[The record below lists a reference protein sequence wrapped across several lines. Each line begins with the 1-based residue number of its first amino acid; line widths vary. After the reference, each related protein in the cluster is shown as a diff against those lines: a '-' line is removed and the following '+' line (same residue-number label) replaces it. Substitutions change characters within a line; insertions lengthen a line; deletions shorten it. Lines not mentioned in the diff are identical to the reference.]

1 MFERVGYWLD
11 GGKRP
16 FPVRA
21 FVSLPVLFVLA
32 WLPRL
37 AAIGRYITPDELIW
51 VFRSVS
57 FWEALKAGDW
67 PATMTSGHPGVTT
80 TWLGALGIQLQLWF
94 FPASQDAY
102 NWVTKLAF
110 MTPDNMEAFRQLA
123 VLLNGARM
131 AVTAVNAV
139 GIVAIFWLCRQL
151 WGEKTAW
158 LAALLLSFDP
168 FISGLSGLLHVDGL
182 MTTFATI
189 ALLAWAA
196 AIFPGVVPQKSCQR
210 AVCVV
215 VAGAA
220 TALALLT
227 KSPAVLLIPFAGMFL
242 LVGAWLFG
250 ESGLGESGRDYGRFL
265 FKYGFIWASVTIVVI
280 LLLFPALWQDAATVF
295 TRASSDANRHIDTA
309 LRPTFFMGKS
319 EFEHGPLFY
328 PVVLLFRLS
337 PVVILGLLF
346 TIGST
351 VKTAKLAKVDQNKKK
366 HTSLRFR
373 LSRLELFKLRTSAI
387 WLLWLWAILFLAGIT
402 LAEKKF
408 DRYALPAL
416 PVLVVTAAYGW
427 QHLISQW
434 RRKWG
439 ETAVIAT
446 QLLWLLTLW
455 PYPLAAYNPLVGG
468 PWLADK
474 VMALG
479 WGESISAAGQWLAA
493 QPESGKLTAAAGVGP
508 SFAPF
513 FPGKALL
520 SSEESVPYADYFVL
534 TVGGEQLN
542 PGSKASAMQS
552 AELVHTIRFAGR
564 EQAWIFHQPDPQPMP
579 QLVTPLPD
587 IVSFANHFRVL
598 GLGAQA
604 AGNAVQL
611 AVQWEKGAANGRY
624 TVQLQLKDNQNNVWA
639 SAEFPLVNDIAFYP
653 ENWQPGEQP
662 IVVYKVKL
670 PDTAPPGQYRVA
682 LSLFQ
687 DGQQMAV
694 LAADGTFQGVT
705 LPGPWV
711 DAAGGGGLA
720 AAAVPV
726 PLSVSWLNDTLH
738 LQGRSELPPTLAA
751 GFSAVVDLYW
761 QATAPLP
768 AGLQGTVL
776 LGETA
781 VWQDTLSPYDSGQW
795 QPGQWVQAKV
805 PIKAPVNFAAGTY
818 PLSLVVTDANGT
830 PLAEPVTL
838 GSIDIVAI
846 DRQFELPPD
855 IAYPL
860 MVTFGEFL
868 TLRGVDG
875 GETAVSPGGTVEI
888 TLYWEVNNTPDL
900 LLSAFVHV
908 IGQDGLNAA
917 QGDQWPG
924 GLPANTRVPG
934 EIITDRYAIT
944 LPDRAAGRY
953 QLGVG
958 VYLPESGTR
967 LAAKDAEGTAVPDN
981 RYMLPITL
989 EVTTN
994 E

>member
-1 MFERVGYWLD
+1 MIGNIDVWL
-11 GGKRP
+11 GGEKRP
-16 FPVRA
+16 FPTTSLI
-21 FVSLPVLFVLA
+21 SLPFIFLLA

-67 PATMTSGHPGVTT
+67 PATMTSGHPGVIT
-80 TWLGALGIQLQLWF
+80 TWLGALGIQVQLWL

-102 NWVTKLAF
+102 AWVTKLAF

-131 AVTAVNAV
+131 TVTAVNAA
-139 GIVAIFWLCRQL
+139 GIVVIYWLCRQF
-151 WGEKTAW
+151 WGDKTAW
-158 LAALLLSFDP
+158 LAALLLAFDP

-182 MTTFATI
+182 MMTFATI
-189 ALLAWAA
+189 SLLAWAV
-196 AIFPGVVPQKSCQR
+196 AIFPDAVSKRGDKRAAYVVLAGV
-210 AVCVV
+210 
-215 VAGAA
+215 A

-227 KSPAVLLIPFAGMFL
+227 KSPAILLIPFAGLFL
-242 LVGAWLFG
+242 LVGAWLDG
-250 ESGLGESGRDYGRFL
+250 ENWQDYGRFL
-265 FKYGFIWASVTIVVI
+265 IKYGFIWVTVTIVVI
-280 LLLFPALWQDAATVF
+280 LLLFPALWQDAASVF
-295 TRASSDANRHIDTA
+295 TRASIDANRHIDTA

-319 EFEHGPLFY
+319 EFEHGALFY

-337 PVVILGLLF
+337 PMVVLGLLLS
-346 TIGST
+346 IGFAIKT
-351 VKTAKLAKVDQNKKK
+351 KAVKGKELA
-366 HTSLRFR
+366 
-373 LSRLELFKLRTSAI
+373 I
-387 WLLWLWAILFLAGIT
+387 GLLWLWAILFLAGIT

-416 PVLVVTAAYGW
+416 PVLVITAAYGW
-427 QHLISQW
+427 QLFLSKW

-446 QLLWLLTLW
+446 QLLWLLTVW

-493 QPESGKLTAAAGVGP
+493 QPESDKMTAAAGIGP

-564 EQAWIFHQPDPQPMP
+564 EQAWIFHQPNPQPMP
-579 QLVTPLPD
+579 QLVTPLPEV
-587 IVSFANHFRVL
+587 VSFANQFQIL
-598 GLGAQA
+598 GLGAQP
-604 AGNAVQL
+604 AGNAVRL
-611 AVQWEKGAANGRY
+611 AVQWQKMAANGRY
-624 TVQLQLKDNQNNVWA
+624 TVQLQLKDGQNNVWA
-639 SAEFPLVNDIAFYP
+639 SAEYPLVNDIAFYP
-653 ENWQPGEQP
+653 EDWQAGEQP
-662 IVVYKVKL
+662 LVLYEIKL
-670 PDTAPPGQYRVA
+670 PDAAPPGQYRVV

-687 DGQQMAV
+687 EGQQMAV

-711 DAAGGGGLA
+711 DAAGGSGLA
-720 AAAVPV
+720 ETAVPV
-726 PLSVSWLNDTLH
+726 PLSASWLDGA
-738 LQGRSELPPTLAA
+738 LQLKGHSELPPTLAT
-751 GFSAVVDLYW
+751 GFSTVVDMYW
-761 QATAPLP
+761 QAAAPLP
-768 AGLQGTVL
+768 AGLQGIVL

-781 VWQDTLSPYDSGQW
+781 VWQDKLSPYDSGQW

-805 PIKAPVNFAAGTY
+805 PIKAPINFAAGAY
-818 PLSLVVTDANGT
+818 PISFVAADANGT

-838 GSIDIVAI
+838 GSIDVVAI
-846 DRQFELPPD
+846 DRQFELPSN

-860 MVTFGEFL
+860 AVAFGDLL
-868 TLRGVDG
+868 TLRGVDVA
-875 GETAVSPGGTVEI
+875 ETAVSPGGTAEV
-888 TLYWEVNNTPDL
+888 TLYWEVNKTPDL

-908 IGQDGLNAA
+908 IGQDGLNTA

-924 GLPANTRVPG
+924 GLPANTRAPG
-934 EIITDRYAIT
+934 EIIVDRYTIS
-944 LPDRAAGRY
+944 LPGDAAGQY

-958 VYLPESGTR
+958 VYVSESGTR
-967 LAAKDAEGTAVPDN
+967 LAAKEAGETAVPDN
-981 RYMLPITL
+981 RYILPITL
-989 EVTTN
+989 EVTAD

>member
-1 MFERVGYWLD
+1 MFERVGHWL
-11 GGKRP
+11 GGWKRP
-16 FPVRA
+16 FPITPLI
-21 FVSLPVLFVLA
+21 SLPTLFILA

-80 TWLGALGIQLQLWF
+80 TWLGALGIQLQLWL
-94 FPASQDAY
+94 FPASQEAY

-131 AVTAVNAV
+131 AVTAVNAA
-139 GIVAIFWLCRQL
+139 GIVVIFWLCRHL
-151 WGEKTAW
+151 WNDKTAW
-158 LAALLLSFDP
+158 LAALLLAFDP

-189 ALLAWAA
+189 SLLAWAA
-196 AIFPGVVPQKSCQR
+196 AVFPDAVPERGDKRAAYVVLAGV
-210 AVCVV
+210 
-215 VAGAA
+215 AA
-220 TALALLT
+220 ALALLT
-227 KSPAVLLIPFAGMFL
+227 KSPAVLLIPFAGLFL
-242 LVGAWLFG
+242 LVGAWLHG
-250 ESGLGESGRDYGRFL
+250 EGWRDYGRFL
-265 FKYGFIWASVTIVVI
+265 FKYGFIWVTVTIVVI
-280 LLLFPALWQDAATVF
+280 LILFPALWQDAASVF
-295 TRASSDANRHIDTA
+295 TRASSDANRHIETA

-319 EFEHGPLFY
+319 EFEHGALFY

-337 PVVILGLLF
+337 PMVVLGLLLSIGF
-346 TIGST
+346 TI
-351 VKTAKLAKVDQNKKK
+351 KTKATKGTKL
-366 HTSLRFR
+366 T
-373 LSRLELFKLRTSAI
+373 I
-387 WLLWLWAILFLAGIT
+387 WLLWLWAVLFLTGIT

-416 PVLVVTAAYGW
+416 PVLVITAAYGW
-427 QHLISQW
+427 HHLMAQW

-439 ETAVIAT
+439 GTAVIVT
-446 QLLWLLTLW
+446 QLLWLLTVW

-479 WGESISAAGQWLAA
+479 WGESISAAGQWLAD
-493 QPESGKLTAAAGVGP
+493 QPESSNMTVAAGIGP

-534 TVGGEQLN
+534 TAGGEQLN

-564 EQAWIFHQPDPQPMP
+564 EQAWIFHQPNPQPMP
-579 QLVTPLPD
+579 QLAVPLPER
-587 IVSFANHFRVL
+587 VSFANHFQVL
-598 GLGAQA
+598 GLGVRS

-611 AVQWEKGAANGRY
+611 AVQWEKAAANGRY
-624 TVQLQLKDNQNNVWA
+624 TVQLQLKDEQNNVWA
-639 SAEFPLVNDIAFYP
+639 SAEYPLVNDIAFYP

-662 IVVYKVKL
+662 VVLYEIKL
-670 PDTAPPGQYRVA
+670 PDAAPPGQYRVA

-694 LAADGTFQGVT
+694 LAADGSFQGVT

-738 LQGRSELPPTLAA
+738 LQGHSELPPTLAT

-768 AGLQGTVL
+768 AGLQGILL

-818 PLSLVVTDANGT
+818 PLSLVAADANGT

-846 DRQFELPPD
+846 DRQFSLPPNM
-855 IAYPL
+855 AYPL
-860 MVTFGEFL
+860 AVTFGDFL
-868 TLRGVDG
+868 TLRGVDVA
-875 GETAVSPGGTVEI
+875 ETAVSPGSTVEV

-924 GLPANTRVPG
+924 GLPANTRAPG
-934 EIITDRYAIT
+934 EIIEDRYTIT
-944 LPDRAAGRY
+944 LPDDAAGPY

-958 VYLPESGTR
+958 VYVSESGTR
-967 LAAKDAEGTAVPDN
+967 LAARDAGETAVPDN
-981 RYMLPITL
+981 RYILPITL
-989 EVTTN
+989 EVTAD

>member
-1 MFERVGYWLD
+1 MIGNIGVWL
-11 GGKRP
+11 GGKKRP
-16 FPVRA
+16 FPNTS
-21 FVSLPVLFVLA
+21 FISLPALFILA

-67 PATMTSGHPGVTT
+67 AATMTSGHPGVTT
-80 TWLGALGIQLQLWF
+80 TWLGALGIQMQLWL
-94 FPASQDAY
+94 FPANQEAY

-131 AVTAVNAV
+131 AVTAVNAA
-139 GIVAIFWLCRQL
+139 GIVVIYWLCKQLWPQL
-151 WGEKTAW
+151 WGHKTAW
-158 LAALLLSFDP
+158 LAALLLAFDP

-196 AIFPGVVPQKSCQR
+196 AVFPGTVSERDDKRAAYVVL
-210 AVCVV
+210 AG
-215 VAGAA
+215 VAA
-220 TALALLT
+220 ALALLT
-227 KSPAVLLIPFAGMFL
+227 KSPAVLLIPFAGLFL
-242 LVGAWLFG
+242 LVGAWLHG
-250 ESGLGESGRDYGRFL
+250 ERWRDYGRFL
-265 FKYGFIWASVTIVVI
+265 FKYGFIWVAVTIVVI
-280 LLLFPALWQDAATVF
+280 LLLFPALWQDAASVF
-295 TRASSDANRHIDTA
+295 ARASSDANRHIDTA

-319 EFEHGPLFY
+319 EFEHGALFY

-337 PVVILGLLF
+337 PVVLLGLLLS
-346 TIGST
+346 IGSAIKAKFT
-351 VKTAKLAKVDQNKKK
+351 KDAKL
-366 HTSLRFR
+366 
-373 LSRLELFKLRTSAI
+373 AI
-387 WLLWLWAILFLAGIT
+387 WLLWLWAILFLVGIT

-416 PVLVVTAAYGW
+416 PVLVITAAYGW
-427 QHLISQW
+427 QHLMAQW

-439 ETAVIAT
+439 ETAVIAV
-446 QLLWLLTLW
+446 QLLWLLTVW

-479 WGESISAAGQWLAA
+479 WGESISAAGQWLAD
-493 QPESGKLTAAAGVGP
+493 QPESSKMTAAAGIGP

-542 PGSKASAMQS
+542 PGSKTSAMQS
-552 AELVHTIRFAGR
+552 AELVHTVRFAGR
-564 EQAWIFHQPDPQPMP
+564 EQAWVFHQPNPQPMP
-579 QLVTPLPD
+579 QLVTPLPEV
-587 IVSFANHFRVL
+587 VSFANHFQIL
-598 GLGAQA
+598 GLGAQP
-604 AGNAVQL
+604 AGNGVRL
-611 AVQWEKGAANGRY
+611 AVQWQKMAANGRY
-624 TVQLQLKDNQNNVWA
+624 TVQLQLKDGQNNVWA
-639 SAEFPLVNDIAFYP
+639 SAEYPLVNDIAFYP
-653 ENWQPGEQP
+653 EDWQAGEQT
-662 IVVYKVKL
+662 IVLYEIKL
-670 PDTAPPGQYRVA
+670 PDAAPPGQYRVV

-687 DGQQMAV
+687 EGQQMAV

-711 DAAGGGGLA
+711 DAAGGSGLA
-720 AAAVPV
+720 ETAVPV
-726 PLSVSWLNDTLH
+726 PLSVSWLDGA
-738 LQGRSELPPTLAA
+738 LQLKGHSELPSTLAT
-751 GFSAVVDLYW
+751 GFSAVVDIYW

-768 AGLQGTVL
+768 DGLQAIVL
-776 LGETA
+776 LGDTA

-818 PLSLVVTDANGT
+818 PISFVAADANGT
-830 PLAEPVTL
+830 PLAEPITL
-838 GSIDIVAI
+838 GSIDVVAI
-846 DRQFELPPD
+846 DRQFVLPPD

-860 MVTFGEFL
+860 SVTFGDLL
-868 TLRGVDG
+868 TLRGVDVA
-875 GETAVSPGGTVEI
+875 ETAVFPGGTADV
-888 TLYWEVNNTPDL
+888 TLYWEVNKTPDL

-924 GLPANTRVPG
+924 GLPANTRAPG
-934 EIITDRYAIT
+934 EIIVDRYTIT
-944 LPDRAAGRY
+944 LPGDAAGQY

-958 VYLPESGTR
+958 VYVSESGTR
-967 LAAKDAEGTAVPDN
+967 LAAKETGETAVPDN
-981 RYMLPITL
+981 RYILPITL
-989 EVTTN
+989 EVTPN